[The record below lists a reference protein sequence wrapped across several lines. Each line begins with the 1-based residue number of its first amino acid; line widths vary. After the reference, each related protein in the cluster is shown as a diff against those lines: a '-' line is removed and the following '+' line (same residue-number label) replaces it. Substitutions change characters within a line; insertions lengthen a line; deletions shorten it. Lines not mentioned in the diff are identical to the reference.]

1 MRIILIPIDK
11 SQGFRYDIE
20 NRSHLAF
27 RGSTMNLRILVACI
41 LVATAAGRARADD
54 AADSPTPL
62 PKVTVTADRDSEGY
76 LATRS
81 STATKTD
88 TPLLDVPQSVSVVT
102 QDLMR
107 DQSMQSL
114 ADLVRYVP
122 GAGMAQG
129 EGNRDTIVLR
139 GNSSTSDFFID
150 GVRDDV
156 EYYRDLYNLD
166 RVEVLKG
173 PNAMI
178 FGRGGAGGVVN
189 RVTRQANWQAVR
201 EVSLQGG
208 SWDNRRATADVGGA
222 MNDQVAV
229 RVMGVH
235 EDSGSYRDDVNFE
248 RSGFNPTVAWKAGDA
263 TVIRFSYEY
272 YDYDRTADR
281 GLPSG
286 NGRPFQTS
294 PSTFFGDP
302 GRSNTYATVNLA
314 SFVVDHSFGNGVN
327 LRNRTL
333 YGDYDK
339 FYQNVFAGG
348 AVDPATGLVALA
360 AYNNEQLR
368 ENTFNQTD
376 VTFAFETGA
385 VGHEILAGME
395 LGRQVTDNFRNTG
408 YFNGTDLNFL
418 APASA
423 PTVSV
428 PVTFRQSATDA
439 DRHGRATIA
448 AVYLQDQMS
457 LSPQWL
463 AVIGLRYDSFD
474 MDFSDHRT
482 GERIETSDHP
492 VSPRGG
498 LIYKPAGNVSLYAS
512 YSQSFV
518 PRAGSQLAS
527 LNPTNAA
534 FDPEEFENVEV
545 GAKWDLNPALSL
557 TAAVY
562 QLDRTNVVIP
572 DPVDPS
578 LSILVDGQR
587 TEGVELGVSGR
598 IGESW
603 GIQGGYAYQD
613 GHLTERLGGTR
624 LAQLPRHV
632 ASLWNRYDF
641 TEAWGIGLGISYQS
655 EMFAAADNLVTLP
668 EFTRVDAAIFYAPTA
683 RLRLQVNV
691 ENLLNEDYYPYANN
705 NNNITPGSP
714 LAVRVG
720 LTARF

>member
-1 MRIILIPIDK
+1 MNRRITIACL
-11 SQGFRYDIE
+11 
-20 NRSHLAF
+20 LA
-27 RGSTMNLRILVACI
+27 ACS
-41 LVATAAGRARADD
+41 AGRALADD
-54 AADSPTPL
+54 AAAEPTPL
-62 PKVTVTADRDSEGY
+62 PKVTVTAEHDTEGY
-76 LATRS
+76 LAERS
-81 STATKTD
+81 RTATKTD
-88 TPLLDVPQSVSVVT
+88 TPLLDVPQSVTVVT

-129 EGNRDTIVLR
+129 EGNRDTVILR
-139 GNSSTSDFFID
+139 GNSSTSDFFLD

-173 PNAMI
+173 SNAMI

-189 RVTRQANWQAVR
+189 RVSRQANWQPER

-208 SWDNRRATADVGGA
+208 SWDNRRAAADVGGA
-222 MNDQVAV
+222 VNDRVAV
-229 RVMGVH
+229 RVMGVY
-235 EDSGSYRDDVNFE
+235 EDSDSYRDGVSFE
-248 RSGFNPTVAWKAGDA
+248 RIGVNPTVAWKVGDA
-263 TVIRFSYEY
+263 TVVRLSYEY

-281 GLPSG
+281 GLPSES
-286 NGRPFQTS
+286 GRPFVTD

-302 GRSNTYATVNLA
+302 GRSPTYATVNLA
-314 SFVVDHSFGNGVN
+314 SLVVDHAFGNGVN

-348 AVDPATGLVALA
+348 AVDATTGLLPLS

-368 ENTFNQTD
+368 ENLFNQTD
-376 VTFAFETGA
+376 LTFAFETGA
-385 VGHEILAGME
+385 IGHEILAGVE
-395 LGRQVTDNFRNTG
+395 LGRQVTDNFRETG
-408 YFNGTDLNFL
+408 YFNGTDLNVFV
-418 APASA
+418 PASD
-423 PTVSV
+423 PTVAV
-428 PVTFRQSATDA
+428 PVAFRQSATDA
-439 DRHGRATIA
+439 DNHGRATVA
-448 AVYLQDQMS
+448 AVYLQDQIR

-474 MDFSDHRT
+474 MDFTNHRT
-482 GERIETSDHP
+482 GDRIETSDDP

-498 LIYKPAGNVSLYAS
+498 LIYKPAEDLSFYAT

-518 PRAGSQLAS
+518 PRAGAQLAS
-527 LNPTNAA
+527 LTPTNAA
-534 FDPEEFENVEV
+534 FDPEEFENTEI
-545 GAKWDLNPALSL
+545 GAKWDASAALSL
-557 TAAVY
+557 TAAVF

-572 DPVDPS
+572 DPNDPTV
-578 LSILVDGQR
+578 SILVDGQR
-587 TEGVELGVSGR
+587 TEGVELGVSGKV
-598 IGESW
+598 GESW
-603 GIQGGYAYQD
+603 SIQGGYAYQD

-632 ASLWNRYDF
+632 ASLWNRYDL
-641 TEAWGIGLGISYQS
+641 TQAWGFGLGVIYQS

-668 EFTRVDAAIFYAPTA
+668 EFTRVDAAVFYAPTE

-691 ENLLNEDYYPYANN
+691 ENLFDEDYYPYAHN

-714 LAVRVG
+714 LAVRFGV
-720 LTARF
+720 TANF